1 MQWFMLF
8 KLTCWFSLNKQ
19 EHYGLKHH
27 KLLSAT
33 LASIVIV
40 YLFNV
45 MNVAHSNETLRT
57 TVQKQLQSSIRGW
70 RCFVLYNTV
79 TVMYYL
85 TSCTLI
91 LVNIELR
98 EFTPSYNISTS
109 PVNLQSLYPNHCL
122 DNELFQLHTF
132 RLIKKP
138 SNVFYRWCL
147 LLLSS

>member
-57 TVQKQLQSSIRGW
+57 TVQKQLQSSIRG
-70 RCFVLYNTV
+70 
-79 TVMYYL
+79 
-85 TSCTLI
+85 
-91 LVNIELR
+91 
-98 EFTPSYNISTS
+98 
-109 PVNLQSLYPNHCL
+109 
-122 DNELFQLHTF
+122 
-132 RLIKKP
+132 
-138 SNVFYRWCL
+138 
-147 LLLSS
+147 